1 MGDWLYLQHHVSQ
14 LWTIELWLQDS
25 HHYPEELD
33 SFISV
38 NALLLVLLAR
48 CGHRLGILLS

>member
-1 MGDWLYLQHHVSQ
+1 MGDWLYLQHNVSQ

-25 HHYPEELD
+25 HHYTEELD

-38 NALLLVLLAR
+38 NALLVVLLAR
-48 CGHRLGILLS
+48 CGHRLGILLG